1 MKTLVV
7 LLALSFSVGGHTDPK
22 PRVAGWN
29 PSPSSGWKL
38 EKGDVPKYPQDAVR
52 QRLEGDV
59 MLNVRI
65 SPAGRIDNVESVRG
79 EPLFVNAVKQTVASW
94 KFVPAG
100 HGVAASTAHVPV
112 GIQFRLDLDLADLL
126 ERSQGLTVTRR
137 GAGDSIRATAEV
149 PTPEGRAKI
158 ARALTAGGFLSKTG
172 RGTADP
178 RDADWGMQ
186 WRTQGRV
193 IEMRF
198 AEEANKI
205 VVTDEGRKWA
215 GSNGKKAR
223 VLADELHAVL
233 P

>member
-7 LLALSFSVGGHTDPK
+7 ALALSFSVGGHTDPR

-29 PSPSSGWKL
+29 PAPSSGWKF
-38 EKGDVPKYPQDAVR
+38 ESGSTPKYPQEAVR

-59 MLNVRI
+59 LLNVRI
-65 SPAGRIDNVESVRG
+65 SPGGRIDNVESARG
-79 EPLFVNAVKQTVASW
+79 EPLLVNAVRQSVSSW
-94 KFVPAG
+94 KFVPAERG
-100 HGVAASTAHVPV
+100 ATPSTAHVPV

-126 ERSQGLTVTRR
+126 ERADGLTVTRR

-149 PTPEGRAKI
+149 ASGADRAKI

-178 RDADWGMQ
+178 KGADWGMQ
-186 WRTQGRV
+186 WRTQGRA

-198 AEEANKI
+198 AEKAEKI

-223 VLADELHAVL
+223 TLADELHAVL